1 MEKGKVRNMSGHNSG
16 GTIADGQGRAINFD
30 NSNIVG
36 KDRSSLKTGDFVW
49 FERVGANV
57 NVKAINVRLC

>member
-1 MEKGKVRNMSGHNSG
+1 MICVVKMINYDNRREKMEKGKVRNMSGHNSG

-36 KDRSSLKTGDFVW
+36 KDRSSLKTG
-49 FERVGANV
+49 EGQS
-57 NVKAINVRLC
+57 